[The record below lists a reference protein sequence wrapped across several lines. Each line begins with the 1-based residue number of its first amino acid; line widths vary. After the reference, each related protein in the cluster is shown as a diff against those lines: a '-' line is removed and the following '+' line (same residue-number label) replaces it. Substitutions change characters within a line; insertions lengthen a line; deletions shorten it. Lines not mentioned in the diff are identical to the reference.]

1 MLVTVVGPFAEM
13 SSDMEL
19 FVDLIATALAE
30 EHVSFHADSAKQA
43 KGMFKQR
50 IRKSLG
56 HVAHRG
62 GRDSCSIGGGTS
74 SSTDRRR
81 TVRTRRRGR
90 RSMRGSSSTTT
101 TTTLTGGG
109 TTWTRKRA

>member
-1 MLVTVVGPFAEM
+1 MVGPFAEM

-43 KGMFKQR
+43 TGMFKQR

-62 GRDSCSIGGGTS
+62 WARLLL
-74 SSTDRRR
+74 DRRR
-81 TVRTRRRGR
+81 DLIIHGPASQRTDSTAGEEVDERELEHDNYHNPDRGGYN
-90 RSMRGSSSTTT
+90 MD
-101 TTTLTGGG
+101 
-109 TTWTRKRA
+109 A